1 MGTYE
6 CPNQSLKGLVT
17 SLPNLTSL
25 DISGTNLA
33 GTGSY
38 EDQRVVKC
46 DIPGLVSRVDNPLE
60 FLGLYKT
67 EHEASLRAHIPAKEI
82 SGEVTESHMLS
93 AARRYLH
100 RPEVLET
107 VLAGFYHRVRTEDY
121 KDNKSILEIVLIAM
135 ERYTETKKIQFSCTA
150 TLYYIVLYN
159 INGGMNLKVKRKVLS
174 TLLNIMYA
182 HRHDTV
188 VVRNGCL
195 TLSRFELPHD
205 VVSYLKSC

>member
-1 MGTYE
+1 MKIELFVIFRHLDISQTDKILGTYK
-6 CPNQSLKGLVT
+6 CPNHSLKSLVS

-38 EDQRVVKC
+38 EDTQRVVKC
-46 DIPGLVSRVDNPLE
+46 DIPGLVSRVDCPLE

-100 RPEVLET
+100 RPEVLDS
-107 VLAGFYHRVRTEDY
+107 VLSQFYHRVRTEEF
-121 KDNKSILEIVLIAM
+121 KDNKSILEIGNVQLFKFCTLDGVLII
-135 ERYTETKKIQFSCTA
+135 TQKIKNR
-150 TLYYIVLYN
+150 I
-159 INGGMNLKVKRKVLS
+159 
-174 TLLNIMYA
+174 
-182 HRHDTV
+182 
-188 VVRNGCL
+188 
-195 TLSRFELPHD
+195 LP
-205 VVSYLKSC
+205 